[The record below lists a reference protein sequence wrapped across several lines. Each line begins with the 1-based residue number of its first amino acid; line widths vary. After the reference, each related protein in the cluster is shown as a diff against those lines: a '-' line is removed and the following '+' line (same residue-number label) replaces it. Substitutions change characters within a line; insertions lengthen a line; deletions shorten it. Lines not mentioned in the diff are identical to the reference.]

1 MGGTY
6 THKTFESVE
15 ELVKFIQE
23 QLEVAEKMGL
33 YLLSGTI
40 TQRDNLSPRFEWVA
54 YYSK

>member
-1 MGGTY
+1 MGGVY
-6 THKTFESVE
+6 VHKTFEGVE
-15 ELVKFIQE
+15 ELVRFVQE

-40 TQRDNLSPRFEWVA
+40 TQKDDLSPRFEWVA